1 MNKDKIIKDLKERND
16 KLENQRRQ
24 FEARLYHE
32 QYLSKRKDEEIKKLN
47 KEKDDIF
54 NKAVEINNKL
64 RDSKNREIDIMKKYF
79 QMIIDLGY
87 DYDGFNNVKDLKGL
101 IDALC
106 KYASLGKECNTTEII
121 YVNGNKKYNILDEE
135 LKEGNDKK

>member
-16 KLENQRRQ
+16 KLADQRRQ

-32 QYLSKRKDEEIKKLN
+32 QYLSKEKDKEIEKIN

-54 NKAVEINNKL
+54 NKAIEINNKL
-64 RDSKNREIDIMKKYF
+64 RNDKNNQIDIMKKYF

-87 DYDGFNNVKDLKGL
+87 DYDGFNNVEDLKGL
-101 IDALC
+101 IDTLC
-106 KYASLGKECNTTEII
+106 KYASLGRACNTTESI
-121 YVNGNKKYNILDEE
+121 YVNRDKHYNILNEE
-135 LKEGNDKK
+135 LKEGK